1 MRINGIWTILNS
13 HGLNNMWLPDETF
26 KSIIQH
32 TPLISIDLIVRNE
45 KGEVLLGKRVNAPA
59 KGYWF
64 VLGGRVRKNET
75 LDDAFVRLV
84 REELG
89 IESGIT
95 RADAKFLGVYEHFYD
110 DNVFDDEISTHYV
123 VLGYELTSVSEYI
136 LEPPLKQHMNYQFF
150 EEAKIL
156 KSENVNLYT
165 KKYFKITK
173 SESFNG

>member
-1 MRINGIWTILNS
+1 
-13 HGLNNMWLPDETF
+13 MWLADETF

-64 VLGGRVRKNET
+64 VPGGRVRKNET
-75 LDDAFVRLV
+75 LDDTFVRLLK
-84 REELG
+84 EELG

-110 DNVFDDEISTHYV
+110 DNVFDENVTTHYV
-123 VLGYELTSVSEYI
+123 VLAYELNIIHLDSI
-136 LEPPLKQHMNYQFF
+136 KCKQHSKYGWF
-150 EEAKIL
+150 EDEIL
-156 KSENVNLYT
+156 IGDKEVNKLT
-165 KKYFKITK
+165 IKYFL
-173 SESFNG
+173 